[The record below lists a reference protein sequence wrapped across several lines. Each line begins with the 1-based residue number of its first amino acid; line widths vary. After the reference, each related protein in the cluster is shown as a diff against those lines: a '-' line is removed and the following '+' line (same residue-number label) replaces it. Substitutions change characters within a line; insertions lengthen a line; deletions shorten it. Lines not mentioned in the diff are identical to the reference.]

1 MSEFHLDKKLL
12 KTIKSMAKEYRH
24 NSICSGC
31 PLEPLRHKH
40 KKLSCR
46 QLLISISNYSSKH
59 LTAEGVDKTI
69 EYNRSRK
76 GTSGC
81 VTINRF
87 FLANMDFCQRS
98 IKI

>member
-24 NSICSGC
+24 NLICSGC
-31 PLEPLRHKH
+31 PLEPLRRTYRN
-40 KKLSCR
+40 LSCR
-46 QLLISISNYSSKH
+46 QLVVSISNYSSKP

-69 EYNRSRK
+69 EYNKSKK
-76 GTSGC
+76 GTPGC
-81 VTINRF
+81 VTINRY
-87 FLANMDFCQRS
+87 FLANMDFNHRN

>member
-1 MSEFHLDKKLL
+1 MSEFHPDKKLL

-24 NSICSGC
+24 NLICSGC
-31 PLEPLRHKH
+31 PLEPLRQKY
-40 KKLSCR
+40 KRLSCR
-46 QLLISISNYSSKH
+46 QLLISISNYSSKR

-69 EYNRSRK
+69 EYNRSKK
-76 GTSGC
+76 GTPGC
-81 VTINRF
+81 VTINRY